1 MVSRVIETYENLY
14 LGFKKKGITSVF
26 FYSTD
31 TDGLWILK
39 VHVYLETK
47 NDNDVTGTLSFNLG
61 HAELFW
67 LKRVFIPRNT
77 NEATI
82 SLKETIPK
90 VTCLTRNNRM
100 TP

>member
-1 MVSRVIETYENLY
+1 MKTSIWDPRKRVL
-14 LGFKKKGITSVF
+14 LLCF

-39 VHVYLETK
+39 VDVYLETK
-47 NDNDVTGTLSFNLG
+47 NDNDVTGTLSFSLG
-61 HAELFW
+61 QAELFW
-67 LKRVFIPRNT
+67 IKRVSIHRNT

-90 VTCLTRNNRM
+90 VTCITHNCRIK
-100 TP
+100 P